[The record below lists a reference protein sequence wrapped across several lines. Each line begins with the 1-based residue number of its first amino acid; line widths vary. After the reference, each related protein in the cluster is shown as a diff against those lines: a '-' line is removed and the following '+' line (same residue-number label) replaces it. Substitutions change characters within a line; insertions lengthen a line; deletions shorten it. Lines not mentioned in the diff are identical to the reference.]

1 MPKKTKTIKLPVQT
15 QTQTTRMKMKKNID
29 GSYEFADVRY
39 SRWKTDRT
47 YTTSEVANKLL
58 VSRETLYVWLRGK
71 QIPEP
76 KQIRLGKKTQYLWTD
91 SDIEAAKE
99 RRLKGQPR

>member
-1 MPKKTKTIKLPVQT
+1 MLKKTKTIKLPVQT
-15 QTQTTRMKMKKNID
+15 QTTRMKMKKKID
-29 GSYEFADVRY
+29 GSYEFADLRY
-39 SRWKTDRT
+39 PGWKTDRI

-99 RRLKGQPR
+99 RKQKGQSR

>member
-15 QTQTTRMKMKKNID
+15 QTSRMKMKKKKD
-29 GSYEFADVRY
+29 GSYEFADLRY
-39 SRWKTDRT
+39 SRWKTGRS
-47 YTTSEVANKLL
+47 YTTSEVADKLQ

-91 SDIEAAKE
+91 SYIEAAKE
-99 RRLKGQPR
+99 RKLKGQSR

>member
-1 MPKKTKTIKLPVQT
+1 MPKKTKTINLPV
-15 QTQTTRMKMKKNID
+15 QTQTTRMKMKKKID
-29 GSYEFADVRY
+29 DSYEFADVRY
-39 SRWKTDRT
+39 AGWKTGRT
-47 YTTSEVANKLL
+47 YTTSEVADKLL

-91 SDIEAAKE
+91 SDVEAAKD
-99 RRLKGQPR
+99 RKLKGQSR

>member
-1 MPKKTKTIKLPVQT
+1 MPKKT
-15 QTQTTRMKMKKNID
+15 
-29 GSYEFADVRY
+29 
-39 SRWKTDRT
+39 T
-47 YTTSEVANKLL
+47 YTTSEVADKLL
-58 VSRETLYVWLRGK
+58 VSRETLYVWLREK

-99 RRLKGQPR
+99 RKLRGQSR

>member
-1 MPKKTKTIKLPVQT
+1 MPKKTRTIKLPV
-15 QTQTTRMKMKKNID
+15 QTQTTRMKMKKKID
-29 GSYEFADVRY
+29 GSYEFADVWY
-39 SRWKTDRT
+39 SGWKTART

-99 RRLKGQPR
+99 RKLKGQSR

>member
-1 MPKKTKTIKLPVQT
+1 
-15 QTQTTRMKMKKNID
+15 MKKKID
-29 GSYEFADVRY
+29 DSYEFADVRY
-39 SRWKTDRT
+39 AGWKTGRT

-91 SDIEAAKE
+91 SDLEYLWTDSDVEAAKD
-99 RRLKGQPR
+99 RKLKGQSR

>member
-1 MPKKTKTIKLPVQT
+1 MPKKT
-15 QTQTTRMKMKKNID
+15 
-29 GSYEFADVRY
+29 
-39 SRWKTDRT
+39 T
-47 YTTSEVANKLL
+47 YTTSEVADKLL

-91 SDIEAAKE
+91 SDIEAAKK
-99 RRLKGQPR
+99 RKLKGQSR

>member
-1 MPKKTKTIKLPVQT
+1 MSKKTKTIKLPVQT
-15 QTQTTRMKMKKNID
+15 QTQTTRMKMKKRKD
-29 GSYEFADVRY
+29 GSYEFADVKY
-39 SRWKTDRT
+39 SAWMTDRT
-47 YTTSEVANKLL
+47 YTTSEVADKLL

-91 SDIEAAKE
+91 SDIEAANE
-99 RRLKGQPR
+99 RKLKGQSR

>member
-1 MPKKTKTIKLPVQT
+1 MPKKTKTINLPV

-99 RRLKGQPR
+99 RKLKGQYR